1 MITMISAVVD
11 IDKGVEIEGSE
22 TDVEKLHSS
31 WRYGEYIG
39 IVK

>member
-1 MITMISAVVD
+1 MISTVVD
-11 IDKGVEIEGSE
+11 TDKGVETEGSE

-31 WRYGEYIG
+31 WRYGEYTG

>member
-1 MITMISAVVD
+1 MISTVVD
-11 IDKGVEIEGSE
+11 TKGVEIEGSE

-31 WRYGEYIG
+31 WRYGEYTG